1 MGFEVYLGSDSP
13 EADSERR
20 ICTQAVFLGHV
31 PITRVEKIGRDGPKS
46 KKGLVS

>member
-20 ICTQAVFLGHV
+20 IHRQVVYLGRT
-31 PITRVEKIGRDGPKS
+31 PITRVEKTGRDGQKS
-46 KKGLVS
+46 EQGLVS